1 MGFARQL
8 SSDEIFEQV
17 ARFDSE
23 LKGRGER
30 LSNVVF
36 MGMGEPLANYRNVV
50 AAIRRMNIELGI
62 GARRITVSTVGVV
75 PSIRKLAEE
84 DLQVG
89 LAVSL
94 HCASEEERDALL
106 PANKRYGG
114 IDELLSAVR
123 EYTDRTKRRVTFEW
137 ALIEGQND
145 DPTVARRLGR
155 LLKRHGLRRDLCHV
169 NVIPLNPTGGYGGS
183 PSGRRAVE
191 GFVKVLDSEF
201 GISATPRMRRG
212 IDIDAGCGQLKA
224 TVKKREEKKRAEL
237 EAAAAASAAAAT
249 TTTKATTPEEDHSR
263 KEQQPPAATKESI
276 APPDINVVGATDDE
290 IYYAEAANNAFI
302 NKELALVDFIIHEDA
317 LDLDESEE
325 EVIDDDFDPQQA
337 ERLIAMVQSSFLKPG
352 VESVAPASASAST
365 STSTTATDVG
375 VPSGGQPYDVK
386 TTKITDEDDVRKAT
400 RKRKKLLKNLK
411 AIEKLKDMEKN
422 GKVLNDEQKAKVAKE
437 SAWVAQIESIEHN
450 LS

>member
-50 AAIRRMNIELGI
+50 TAIRRMNIELGI

-75 PSIRKLAEE
+75 PSIRKLTEE

-123 EYTDRTKRRVTFEW
+123 EYTDKTKRRVTFEW

-237 EAAAAASAAAAT
+237 EAAAATAT
-249 TTTKATTPEEDHSR
+249 TTIETTTPEEDHFR
-263 KEQQPPAATKESI
+263 KEQPSSAVKESI
-276 APPDINVVGATDDE
+276 ATPDIEVVGVADDE
-290 IYYAEAANNAFI
+290 IYDAEAANNAFI
-302 NKELALVDFIIHEDA
+302 SKEMGLVDFIIHEDA

-325 EVIDDDFDPQQA
+325 EVIDDDFDPQEA
-337 ERLIAMVQSSFLKPG
+337 ERLITMVQSSFLKPG
-352 VESVAPASASAST
+352 VENVAPAPA

-375 VPSGGQPYDVK
+375 VPRGGQPDDVK

-411 AIEKLKDMEKN
+411 AIEKLKDMENN

>member
-1 MGFARQL
+1 
-8 SSDEIFEQV
+8 
-17 ARFDSE
+17 
-23 LKGRGER
+23 
-30 LSNVVF
+30 
-36 MGMGEPLANYRNVV
+36 
-50 AAIRRMNIELGI
+50 MNTELGI

-75 PSIRKLAEE
+75 PNIRKLADE

-123 EYTDRTKRRVTFEW
+123 EYTDKTKRRVTFEW
-137 ALIEGQND
+137 ALIEGEND
-145 DPTVARRLGR
+145 DPSVARRLGR

-169 NVIPLNPTGGYGGS
+169 NVIPLNPTGGYPQGS

-224 TVKKREEKKRAEL
+224 AVKKREENEMAE
-237 EAAAAASAAAAT
+237 EAVTAAAAAAATSAAST
-249 TTTKATTPEEDHSR
+249 MPGEDHIRNDLPS
-263 KEQQPPAATKESI
+263 
-276 APPDINVVGATDDE
+276 DIEIDTADDQV
-290 IYYAEAANNAFI
+290 YDAEAARNDFI
-302 NKELALVDFIIHEDA
+302 SKELALVDFIIHEDA

-325 EVIDDDFDPQQA
+325 EVIDDDFDPEEA
-337 ERLIAMVQSSFLKPG
+337 ERLIAMVQSSFPRPDDG
-352 VESVAPASASAST
+352 NVGSAST
-365 STSTTATDVG
+365 TAIGIGTTGDRR
-375 VPSGGQPYDVK
+375 SDDVK

-411 AIEKLKDMEKN
+411 AIEKLKDMERN
-422 GKVLNDEQKAKVAKE
+422 GKALNDEQKAKISKE
-437 SAWVAQIESIEHN
+437 QAWIAQVESIEHN

>member
-1 MGFARQL
+1 
-8 SSDEIFEQV
+8 
-17 ARFDSE
+17 
-23 LKGRGER
+23 
-30 LSNVVF
+30 
-36 MGMGEPLANYRNVV
+36 
-50 AAIRRMNIELGI
+50 MNTELGI

-145 DPTVARRLGR
+145 DPAVARRLGR

-169 NVIPLNPTGGYGGS
+169 NVIPLNPTGGFGGS

-224 TVKKREEKKRAEL
+224 TVKKREEKKKKAEV
-237 EAAAAASAAAAT
+237 EAATAAAAAAVTTTAAAT
-249 TTTKATTPEEDHSR
+249 VMEEGHVMNDELSDAAEETITTPNIEMG
-263 KEQQPPAATKESI
+263 AA
-276 APPDINVVGATDDE
+276 NDE
-290 IYYAEAANNAFI
+290 IYDAEAANNAFI

-325 EVIDDDFDPQQA
+325 EVIDDDFDPQEA

-352 VESVAPASASAST
+352 AEKIVAPVSSSIAAS
-365 STSTTATDVG
+365 DVG
-375 VPSGGQPYDVK
+375 TSSSGGPPDDIK

-437 SAWVAQIESIEHN
+437 SAWIAQIESIEHN

>member
-75 PSIRKLAEE
+75 PSIRKLADE

-114 IDELLSAVR
+114 IDELLSSVR
-123 EYTDRTKRRVTFEW
+123 EYTDKTKRRVTFEW
-137 ALIEGQND
+137 ALIENQND
-145 DPTVARRLGR
+145 DPSVARRLGR

-224 TVKKREEKKRAEL
+224 TVKKREERKRAEL
-237 EAAAAASAAAAT
+237 EAATAASAAAA
-249 TTTKATTPEEDHSR
+249 ATATEATPGEDYPQT
-263 KEQQPPAATKESI
+263 EQQPSGAINESI
-276 APPDINVVGATDDE
+276 ATPDIDVVGTTDDE
-290 IYYAEAANNAFI
+290 IYDAEAADSAFI

-325 EVIDDDFDPQQA
+325 EVIDDDFDSQEA

-352 VESVAPASASAST
+352 VESVAPASTA
-365 STSTTATDVG
+365 ATDFG
-375 VPSGGQPYDVK
+375 VPSSGGQPDDVK

-411 AIEKLKDMEKN
+411 AIEKLKDMAKN